1 MTCLAT
7 QQSACCRRRGFSL
20 AELIIAIGIL
30 AVGMVM
36 VGALFPAAIRANRST
51 HRNVLGSIIC
61 ESGIA
66 VAKARYSTSP
76 TPPAATTNQPLGNTI
91 LNIEADDTV
100 TRLLSRQGRQ
110 YPQEETG
117 SPYGFMWVARR
128 VDDDEDDETFEGYQL
143 LMVSFKRRDAGGQV
157 VFAQRSV
164 SHQPGTVD
172 MAIPR
177 APGAPVDK
185 ANLLRN
191 GSPVINRNTG
201 DYATVTQSSST
212 GEACNL
218 DRPLVPADAG
228 SSNQAIPVYMVVE
241 QTTGAAGLEDERF
254 SPAMTTMV
262 TRFGL
267 LGD

>member
-66 VAKARYSTSP
+66 VAKARYSTNP
-76 TPPAATTNQPLGNTI
+76 KPPGQTTQMPLGNTM
-91 LNIEADDTV
+91 LVVEADDLV
-100 TRLLSRQGRQ
+100 TGLLNRQGRQ
-110 YPQEETG
+110 YPQDDIN
-117 SPYGFMWVARR
+117 SPYGFMWAARR
-128 VDDDEDDETFEGYQL
+128 LDDDDDDETFEGYQMV
-143 LMVSFKRRDAGGQV
+143 MVSFKRREPAGRV
-157 VFAQRSV
+157 KFAQRPV
-164 SHQPGTVD
+164 AYQPGTTSIS
-172 MAIPR
+172 MNLTS
-177 APGAPVDK
+177 GANTK
-185 ANLLRN
+185 ADLLRN
-191 GSPVINRNTG
+191 GSPVINRKTG
-201 DYATVTQSSST
+201 DYATITQAASS
-212 GEACNL
+212 GQACSI
-218 DRPLVPADAG
+218 DRPLVPAGG
-228 SSNQAIPVYMVVE
+228 SASNEALNVYMVVE
-241 QTTGAAGLEDERF
+241 QTTDAGQWVDERF